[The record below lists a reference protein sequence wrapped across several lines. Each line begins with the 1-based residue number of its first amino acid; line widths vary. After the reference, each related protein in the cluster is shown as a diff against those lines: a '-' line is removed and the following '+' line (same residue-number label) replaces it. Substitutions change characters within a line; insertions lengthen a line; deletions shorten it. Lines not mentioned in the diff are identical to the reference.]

1 MPKPRT
7 PTTVTLRAVSGGI
20 AIGGNNSGVLITAVK
35 SGLKPPH
42 PLIDWPALSGLII
55 GILGL
60 VIATL
65 AWLLPRTP

>member
-7 PTTVTLRAVSGGI
+7 PTPVTLSAKSGGI
-20 AIGGNNSGVLITAVK
+20 AIAGNNSGVLTTTVNPDSK
-35 SGLKPPH
+35 SRRH
-42 PLIDWPALSGLII
+42 STDWPTLGVLFI
-55 GILGL
+55 GILSL

>member
-1 MPKPRT
+1 MPKPQT
-7 PTTVTLRAVSGGI
+7 PTTVTLRAKSGGI
-20 AIGGNNSGVLITAVK
+20 TIGGNNSGVLTTATNPDSK
-35 SGLKPPH
+35 SRRPST
-42 PLIDWPALSGLII
+42 DWPALGALII